1 MDEIPGGAAQ
11 VPMDEIRKPG
21 AADPAPDVPFQQGI
35 EIGREWVQQ
44 AAVKVAAWAEENPG
58 QMVLAGLGLGFVI
71 GKLFF
76 TPSPREP
83 FDDFDD

>member
-1 MDEIPGGAAQ
+1 MSQNSGEVQ
-11 VPMDEIRKPG
+11 VPMDEIRKP
-21 AADPAPDVPFQQGI
+21 AAGPLPGVAFQQGV

-58 QMVLAGLGLGFVI
+58 QMVLAGLGLGFVV

-76 TPSPREP
+76 TRSSREP
-83 FDDFDD
+83 LDDFDG